1 MVKETV
7 VRLSTI
13 AGSLLLLLVLFESE
27 GLAQQ
32 QFLHGNCL
40 YQSGSN
46 QLVGCYGAGSGGRLW
61 FVAAN
66 RTFLDVKSGLWFG
79 NHPNGTLMVWTT
91 QGWYP
96 AQAHTQAI
104 QVSNEIAAANRQ
116 ALQRGATVQVGPGV
130 TGTPQQGG
138 GMTLTIT
145 PQFSVS
151 EIVQSQLDPR
161 TAQALR
167 QSEQAGA
174 TVWNQRPPGP
184 WYGR

>member
-7 VRLSTI
+7 CRLSI
-13 AGSLLLLLVLFESE
+13 IVGCVLLVFVLFASQ
-27 GLAQQ
+27 GFAQQ

-79 NHPNGTLMVWTT
+79 NHPNGTLMLWTT

-96 AQAHTQAI
+96 AHAHPQAI
-104 QVSNEIAAANRQ
+104 QLSNEIASANRQ
-116 ALQRGATVQVGPGV
+116 TLQSGATVQVGPGV
-130 TGTPQQGG
+130 TAVPKQGG
-138 GMTLTIT
+138 GTILTIT
-145 PQFSVS
+145 PQFSVG

-161 TAQALR
+161 TAEALR
-167 QSEQAGA
+167 KSEQAGG
-174 TVWNQRPPGP
+174 TIWNQRPPSP